1 MFTGMNMAKS
11 LAHIAER
18 KAFEKIL
25 DSIIKKSQTENVSDV
40 FLSLVD
46 KIEKIM
52 GEDWEASSYEMLRQ
66 IANDP
71 NSKWAHYV
79 ERILHEVDPH
89 ILKTFLLNAGFEAGF
104 MGYKTSNK
112 MKFLAN
118 AFEFEHI
125 SLEEYGVALG
135 LAFLVIP
142 VVEIIKFVQRK
153 CSR

>member
-1 MFTGMNMAKS
+1 MAKS

-66 IANDP
+66 IRKQ
-71 NSKWAHYV
+71 S
-79 ERILHEVDPH
+79 
-89 ILKTFLLNAGFEAGF
+89 GQQ
-104 MGYKTSNK
+104 MGT
-112 MKFLAN
+112 LC
-118 AFEFEHI
+118 
-125 SLEEYGVALG
+125 
-135 LAFLVIP
+135 
-142 VVEIIKFVQRK
+142 RK
-153 CSR
+153 NFA